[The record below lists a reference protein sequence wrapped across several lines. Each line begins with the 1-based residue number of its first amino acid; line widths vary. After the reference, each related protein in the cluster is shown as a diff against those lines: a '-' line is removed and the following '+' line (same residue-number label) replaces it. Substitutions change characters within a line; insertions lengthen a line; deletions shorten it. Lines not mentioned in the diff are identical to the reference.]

1 MTTNKQKIKNTE
13 QTKNT
18 TLKKKHL
25 SFILHVLIL
34 HYILQ
39 RRAFPYVDKKEVYVE
54 YNVHRNVIQIAM
66 SLQYD
71 PNGTIASEMSLQGKP
86 WDVCLVNPFTVA
98 VSLPYN
104 KPWNMSYVSTIAIVD
119 TIQMKTG
126 KLPMKLLVTSQSQMW
141 VVGLLFFK

>member
-1 MTTNKQKIKNTE
+1 
-13 QTKNT
+13 
-18 TLKKKHL
+18 
-25 SFILHVLIL
+25 
-34 HYILQ
+34 
-39 RRAFPYVDKKEVYVE
+39 
-54 YNVHRNVIQIAM
+54 M

-141 VVGLLFFK
+141 VVGFFFKIMNWQNKVNDNVEQRNLKTKANIISYGLSMNLRNEL